1 MDSRRPPTT
10 ERQPGTPGEAR
21 ALVRDLRALGDV
33 SAPPHL
39 HAVVLD
45 RLGIGIAYFPL
56 ETSVGRIFVA
66 YSRIGLEAVTRTDT
80 APDFED
86 YAHALL
92 GRPVHLAAEPP
103 ATLVAALTH
112 HITGTGKPTLQF
124 NLSRL
129 SEFERAVLLKALEI
143 PRGEVRPYAWVARE
157 IGSPKAVRAVG
168 TALAHNPIP
177 VFIPCHRVVRSDG
190 TLGQYS
196 MGGSSLKRA
205 ILSAEGLDCEEM
217 ERMTQSR
224 LRYTGNDAD
233 HTYCFPT
240 CHYARRI
247 TEQHRVYFA
256 SASEAASAGYR
267 PCNACRPAVSA

>member
-1 MDSRRPPTT
+1 MDSRHPPTS

-33 SAPPHL
+33 SAPSSL
-39 HAVVLD
+39 RAVVLD
-45 RLGIGIAYFPL
+45 RLGVGIAYFPL
-56 ETSVGRIFVA
+56 ETPVGRIFVA
-66 YSRIGLEAVTRTDT
+66 YSRVGLEAVTRTDT

-86 YAHALL
+86 YANALL

-103 ATLVAALTH
+103 AALVAALTQY
-112 HITGTGKPTLQF
+112 IMGTGKPTLRF

-177 VFIPCHRVVRSDG
+177 MFIPCHRVVRSDG

-196 MGGSSLKRA
+196 MGGGDIKRA
-205 ILSAEGLDCEEM
+205 ILSAEGLDCEEI
-217 ERMTQSR
+217 ERMTQAR
-224 LRYTGNDAD
+224 LRFVGSDTT
-233 HTYCFPT
+233 HVFCFPT
-240 CHYARRI
+240 CHGARRI
-247 TEQHRVYFA
+247 ADQHRVYFA
-256 SASEAASAGYR
+256 SEREAAAAGYR
-267 PCNACRPAVSA
+267 PCKSCRPAASA